1 MRRVAFVLIG
11 FLALAGLVG
20 YAVTSGRWS
29 GEGSEAAATAGAGG
43 ETGSTGG
50 LDPATVG
57 VAPEAADE
65 SVRDGFAAEFDA
77 EVAAIPALGDAVI
90 RTARISIEVGRD
102 GFGAAFDAATLVAG
116 KYGGY
121 VQSSSMAGTEV
132 RSGELLLRVPAD
144 RFDDAMTDLRELGT
158 VDGQAMSGED
168 VTAQFVDL
176 EARLRAWQ
184 AQEAVLLDLMS
195 QATSIEATIR
205 VQSELQDVQVRI
217 EQIKG
222 ELRLLEDR
230 TAFATIQVS
239 LHEPGGPIAAQRGD
253 DAARP
258 SLAEAW
264 KRAIDGVLG
273 VFYVVVGGL
282 GYLVPISLL
291 AVIAWVAYRR
301 LARPRAT
308 PGVS

>member
-1 MRRVAFVLIG
+1 MRRVAFVFIG
-11 FLALAGLVG
+11 FLALAGLIG

-29 GEGSEAAATAGAGG
+29 GDESSDAATATEGGG
-43 ETGSTGG
+43 EGASIGGATGATG
-50 LDPATVG
+50 PMPVS
-57 VAPEAADE
+57 ADE
-65 SVRDGFAAEFDA
+65 SARDVMVAESVA
-77 EVAAIPALGDAVI
+77 EVAALPALGSAVI
-90 RTARISIEVGRD
+90 RTAQISIEVGKD
-102 GFGAAFDAATLVAG
+102 GFGSAFDAATLVAG

-132 RSGELLLRVPAD
+132 RSGDLLLRVPAD
-144 RFDDAMTDLRELGT
+144 RFDDAMSDLRELGT
-158 VDGQAMSGED
+158 VDGQSMSGED
-168 VTAQFVDL
+168 VSAQFVDL

-230 TAFATIQVS
+230 TEFATIQVS
-239 LHEPGGPIAAQRGD
+239 LHEPGGPVAPQRFD
-253 DAARP
+253 DTARP
-258 SLAEAW
+258 SLGEAW
-264 KRAIDGVLG
+264 ERAIDGVLG
-273 VFYVVVGGL
+273 VFYVVVVGL
-282 GYLVPISLL
+282 GYLVPI
-291 AVIAWVAYRR
+291 AAIAAIAWFAYRR
-301 LARPRAT
+301 VGRPRAT

>member
-1 MRRVAFVLIG
+1 MRRIAFVFIG
-11 FLALAGLVG
+11 FLAVAGLLG

-29 GEGSEAAATAGAGG
+29 GDESSNAVSAAGG
-43 ETGSTGG
+43 EGEDGAATGATGAVG
-50 LDPATVG
+50 LMPATS
-57 VAPEAADE
+57 DE
-65 SVRDGFAAEFDA
+65 SVRDAPAAEI
-77 EVAAIPALGDAVI
+77 AALPALGDAVI
-90 RTARISIEVGRD
+90 RTAQISIEVERN
-102 GFGAAFDAATLVAG
+102 GFAAAFDAATLVAG
-116 KYGGY
+116 RYGGY

-132 RSGELLLRVPAD
+132 RSGDLLLRVPAD
-144 RFDDAMTDLRELGT
+144 RFDAAMSDLRELGT

-230 TAFATIQVS
+230 TQFATIQVA
-239 LHEPGGPIAAQRGD
+239 LHEPGGPIAAQRVD
-253 DAARP
+253 DPARP
-258 SLAEAW
+258 SLGEAW
-264 KRAIDGVLG
+264 ERAIDGVLG
-273 VFYVVVGGL
+273 VAYVVVVGL
-282 GYLVPISLL
+282 GYLVPIAAL
-291 AVIAWVAYRR
+291 AAIAWFAYRR
-301 LARPRAT
+301 LGRPRAT
-308 PGVS
+308 TGVG

>member
-1 MRRVAFVLIG
+1 MRRVAFVFIG
-11 FLALAGLVG
+11 FLALAGLLG

-29 GEGSEAAATAGAGG
+29 GDESSSAATAADGGG
-43 ETGSTGG
+43 EGASIGGATGAVM
-50 LDPATVG
+50 PVAT
-57 VAPEAADE
+57 DE
-65 SVRDGFAAEFDA
+65 SASDAMVAEA
-77 EVAAIPALGDAVI
+77 VVEVAALPAIGNAVI
-90 RTARISIEVGRD
+90 RTAQISIDVGKE
-102 GFGAAFDAATLVAG
+102 GFVSAFDAATLVAG

-132 RSGELLLRVPAD
+132 RSGDLLLRVPAD
-144 RFDDAMTDLRELGT
+144 RFDDAMSDLRELGT
-158 VDGQAMSGED
+158 VDGQSMSGED

-230 TAFATIQVS
+230 TEFATIQVS
-239 LHEPGGPIAAQRGD
+239 LREPGGPVAAQRVD
-253 DAARP
+253 DTARP
-258 SLAEAW
+258 SLGEAW
-264 KRAIDGVLG
+264 ERAIDGVLG
-273 VFYVVVGGL
+273 VFYVVVVGL
-282 GYLVPISLL
+282 GYLVPI
-291 AVIAWVAYRR
+291 AAIAAIAWFAYRR
-301 LARPRAT
+301 VGRPRAT

>member
-1 MRRVAFVLIG
+1 MRRVAFVFIG
-11 FLALAGLVG
+11 FLALAGLLG

-29 GEGSEAAATAGAGG
+29 GDESSDAVTAADGGG
-43 ETGSTGG
+43 ESTSIGGASTG
-50 LDPATVG
+50 AVM
-57 VAPEAADE
+57 PETMDE
-65 SVRDGFAAEFDA
+65 SAPDAAVA
-77 EVAAIPALGDAVI
+77 EVAALPALGSAVI
-90 RTARISIEVGRD
+90 RTAQISIEVGKD
-102 GFGAAFDAATLVAG
+102 GFGSAFDAATLVAG

-132 RSGELLLRVPAD
+132 RSGDLLLRVPAD
-144 RFDDAMTDLRELGT
+144 RFDDAMSDLRELGT
-158 VDGQAMSGED
+158 VDGQSMSGED
-168 VTAQFVDL
+168 VSAQFVDL

-230 TAFATIQVS
+230 TEFATIQVS
-239 LHEPGGPIAAQRGD
+239 LHEPGGPVAPQRVD
-253 DAARP
+253 DATRP
-258 SLAEAW
+258 SLGEAW
-264 KRAIDGVLG
+264 ERAIDGVLG
-273 VFYVVVGGL
+273 VFYVVVVGL
-282 GYLVPISLL
+282 GYLVPI
-291 AVIAWVAYRR
+291 AAIAAIAWFAYRR
-301 LARPRAT
+301 VGRPRAT